1 MADTPAKTGS
11 VASPDTFNKTQA
23 ATYAHLFPEQLL
35 DRCSPDALE
44 NNSGPVAYLHA
55 LYQQAMKLEASSQST
70 QRRTLSQRRPDI
82 HELLLSR
89 DAVERPI
96 PALGVVI
103 NALTRQV
110 QEVVGKDQNLA
121 EHISEAGVR
130 AALPFHRPLRT
141 IQEVLRR
148 KNLPLFDALQR
159 SEYGWPNLR
168 QGSLRSDELR
178 EAMRASTGF
187 SPALQ
192 QILLDKESNDDVY
205 LIKHFGVTDSTP
217 LQTLLQVDVICQKT
231 GLNPEELPTLL
242 ATSGIKSKTSAGET
256 LVRCSLAYPSGNT
269 PMATSYHYGAAFINN
284 GKAPALS
291 LEERSK
297 DGTTTRMIK
306 GANAGHFVRIN
317 KLVHLRHS
325 LGLSFAETDLLLM
338 SALRAEG
345 QTKDFVITPNTLRAL
360 GVFRYFKEVYK
371 VTAEQFS
378 ALIYQIS
385 PYALDG
391 EIPFLDRVLDG
402 PGTGDLAGVAAGLT
416 IDDRSFDLDAVSLT
430 AGRGKA
436 DPLISQ
442 LSKALGVDE
451 RTVRL
456 LVAQVAQSRGSK
468 KPVLSLDLLSS
479 LHRLS
484 RLPRLLGLS
493 RAQGACLMA
502 LVTVDKATAQST
514 LAGKGVIGDVA
525 NTPDILDVLVAL
537 ANTEQ
542 WLRRQKLPASSVLAV
557 LTPAVQTP
565 ELLAAMEAERH
576 QVLAAHLSDLRGDC
590 VSEQSIENLLRGN
603 ETLKPK
609 QGTWLALVGTYVDEQ
624 GLIKV
629 DLPDEER
636 LSDALQTLF
645 KDQLTGD
652 APAMTEMAD
661 RLASLLTN
669 ALVAQEDLV
678 KNIIVQTLGRG
689 MDDKNLLSEYALP
702 LLRWIGKK
710 PIDVLKNLMRPDA
723 KAKIL
728 TQQQPD
734 AFTLWSNL
742 ARHAVAIHLTGLTPA
757 GLQALV
763 TSPQWFNFNDTV
775 AVQSKTASPPATLTL
790 DLLYRLTRYREWVAI
805 CRDNGFEENDALL
818 YLQTA
823 RSGNDSGAIS
833 GATRQLAALLGWEA
847 SEVLLAVPY
856 VTMLKPVTTP
866 AAKAAAGGE
875 VATWDTFRS
884 TLNAAEAKMFDFSD
898 SMRIILHDLH
908 CKPYKDAAFNRIT
921 VRGDVQLK
929 LVKFLKEHPGPLNV
943 TQAQFDAANAPE
955 EWAKSLESAG
965 KDALIPQPLK
975 LQIYDGK
982 TIVSHYE
989 ETEVPCVPDTLGDI
1003 DLVMR
1008 LKALCKQTGLSCQ
1021 SLLNLTSL
1029 DDTSDFALFSSVA
1042 DELLGACDEETR
1054 DQIER
1059 EGQEQWRDALLEYL
1073 IQAWS
1078 AEGGITQ
1085 NTVTTPDDVCDHLL
1099 TDIGVSWKAKS
1110 TTQVSQAV
1118 ASLQHYLYRLFARL
1132 EPGYD
1137 DGGPDDEDK
1146 QAWQRYYSDYGIWKQ
1161 WRTQINHPE
1170 NLIYYANRPE
1180 KSEAFQELELEL
1192 NQGKL
1197 DTAQLHDAVCGY
1209 LAKFET
1215 LSNLQV
1221 VSGYLDGRNPKLDT
1235 YYLIG
1240 KNNTSPP
1247 QYYWRSVD
1255 MGLRDDKERLSP
1267 LAWNEW
1273 ANIDIPVSG
1282 NVSQSTYTD
1291 PKNSA
1296 VTHRADAIRMVII
1309 AGRPYVIWVERGVNG
1324 LPSSDEK
1331 NQTPTKFKKLS
1342 VQYSFLQTD
1351 GFWSPA
1357 NELIVLNGC
1366 KDGKRLKDEGNNF
1379 LKDDTYVPGLIALV
1393 NVDGEREQDPWLTVV
1408 MYDCAKKVKG
1418 KENEDYFIEMRDLLL
1433 LERQTLDNKT
1443 PAPKTENEKSEE
1455 SPNEKLI
1462 TSLWASHRDIRRVQH
1477 PFNGHATRINGKHS
1491 SWQHA
1496 LKDATKSLS
1505 MPLMVQSRGKT
1516 NVLTLSIG
1524 ENGTD
1529 TFSGSVIVKV
1539 ITPSSKDSKEEWTIA
1554 EKTFRAGQTKKFFES
1569 TYTAEQDGQ
1578 YTIKVEILDDKRKL
1592 QHSGSYQF
1600 DLTSSLVDELWSV
1613 SIVKNESQAQ
1623 FLDLNGASEEPPLSI
1638 SHKVRLNTLFGKQLV
1653 ARATQSVEGALGWGT
1668 QTLIEPTIDTN
1679 IVEPPVDFHGANGL
1693 YFRELFLHL
1702 PALIATR
1709 LTEQQQFDDAENWYL
1724 QYLFD
1729 PYRAHEGAAGQAP
1742 YWNTRPLAEV
1752 GKLTSALIKSTDPT
1766 ERAFVLSRYYQ
1777 QAVFLGLLENWQ
1789 RQGDH
1794 LYRQLTHSSLNQ
1806 AWRCYQQALRLIGPL
1821 PEGASVSSWTPT
1833 QLSGLTDAAF
1843 SKPFN
1848 PRVTEARRTLQQ
1860 RLFNLRHGLTLDGK
1874 LLPNLDWRHEAAD
1887 PFGAAKGGLSIIAN
1901 SYNSDRATIPAYRL
1915 RQLMP
1920 IARSAARQLLDLGR
1934 HYMKLMENEANTAL
1948 ATLLMSQKI
1957 KISDFT
1963 LRLKKEA
1970 ISAAN
1975 ARRQTLETSRK
1986 SAVYRHQHFENLL
1999 QTSLTEKEAEAAKL
2013 GWSAVAMSAIARSF
2027 TFAEAGADLAPN
2039 VFGFA
2044 IGGSRWGAPLRAVKE
2059 SMEWGATTMWSIADQ
2074 FLVQAAY
2081 ERRDQEWE
2089 LEKQLAALDIE
2100 VIDKEI
2106 AEQDIEIN
2114 ATGISL
2120 EESRQERL
2128 NLEEAYMALTTG
2140 FSIVPTYN
2148 WLVARQELLYGKA
2161 YDAVLSL
2168 CLSVEA
2174 AWRYEIGDYTREAF
2188 INTSAWSDSYKGMLA
2203 GESLLIDLQQ
2213 MENAYLLEN
2222 ERRLTMTK
2230 TFSLRTIIG
2239 ASAAA
2244 ASKNPLDAWNSAMK
2258 DLIAGKPLLFAFT
2271 AADFDSSYPGQY
2283 LRQLKYVTVSF
2294 ALSNGFEARE
2304 ISALLTQTG
2313 NTTLIAPDK
2322 AGVDYLYAQS
2332 KTAPASIK
2340 RNLRAQQQIALSSTL
2355 KEDGLGY
2362 GPGERVF
2369 ELMFHDERYLPF
2381 EGTGAISQWE
2391 LTIPGA
2397 ECRKRLASRDE
2408 DASIIEDID
2417 VTLVYTA
2424 VGDNALIALV
2434 QCATADA
2441 PSSDSKTGSGNAS
2454 SGETSTNK
2462 PSTTPASQTSA
2473 GDDKQQS
2480 AGVTDVIGGVV
2491 GAFIPRF

>member
-1 MADTPAKTGS
+1 MADTPATGS
-11 VASPDTFNKTQA
+11 VASPDTFNNTQA
-23 ATYAHLFPEQLL
+23 ATYARLFPEQLL

-55 LYQQAMKLEASSQST
+55 LYQQAMKLEASSPST

-82 HELLLSR
+82 PELLLSKE
-89 DAVERPI
+89 AVERPT
-96 PALGVVI
+96 PALNVAI

-110 QEVVGKDQNLA
+110 QEAVGKDQNLA
-121 EHISEAGVR
+121 EHISQAGVR
-130 AALPFHRPLRT
+130 AALPFHRPLHT
-141 IQEVLRR
+141 IQAVLRR

-192 QILLDKESNDDVY
+192 QILLDKESNDDRY
-205 LIKHFGVTDSTP
+205 LIKHFGVTESTP

-231 GLNPEELPTLL
+231 GLSPDDLPKLL
-242 ATSGIKSKTSAGET
+242 ATSGIKSNATTGATS
-256 LVRCSLAYPSGNT
+256 VHCSLAYPSGNT
-269 PMATSYHYGAAFINN
+269 PAAASYHYGAAFINN
-284 GKAPALS
+284 GKGPALS
-291 LEERSK
+291 LEEKRK
-297 DGTTTRMIK
+297 DGVTMRLIK
-306 GANAGHFVRIN
+306 GAGAGHFVRII
-317 KLVHLRHS
+317 KLVHLRQS

-345 QTKDFVITPNTLRAL
+345 QTKDFEITPNTLRAL
-360 GVFRYFKEVYK
+360 GVFRYFKEVYR

-391 EIPFLDRVLDG
+391 QIPFLDRVLDG
-402 PGTGDLAGVAAGLT
+402 PGTGDPAGGAAGLS
-416 IDDRSFDLDAVSLT
+416 IDERSFDLDAASLT
-430 AGRGKA
+430 AGRSKA
-436 DPLISQ
+436 DPLVSQ

-456 LVAQVAQSRGSK
+456 LVAQVTQSRGLK

-479 LHRLS
+479 LYRLS
-484 RLPRLLGLS
+484 RLPRLFGS
-493 RAQGACLMA
+493 SHAQGACLMA
-502 LVTVDKATAQST
+502 LVTVDKATAQTT
-514 LAGKGVIGDVA
+514 LAGKGVIGDVT

-557 LTPAVQTP
+557 LSPTVQTP
-565 ELLAAMEAERH
+565 ELLAAMEAQR
-576 QVLAAHLSDLRGDC
+576 QQLLAGHLSDLRADC
-590 VSEQSIENLLRGN
+590 VSEQSIENLLRGS
-603 ETLKPK
+603 ETLKPN
-609 QGTWLALVGTYVDEQ
+609 QGTWLALLATYTDEQ
-624 GLIKV
+624 GLIKI
-629 DLPDEER
+629 DLPDEDR

-652 APAMTEMAD
+652 APALPEMAG

-669 ALVAQEDLV
+669 AFVAQEDLV

-689 MDDKNLLSEYALP
+689 LDDKNLLSEYALP
-702 LLRWIGKK
+702 VLSWIGKK
-710 PIDVLKNLMRPDA
+710 PIDVLKPLMRPEAEAEADVLA
-723 KAKIL
+723 
-728 TQQQPD
+728 QQQAD
-734 AFTLWSNL
+734 AFTLWSDL
-742 ARHAVAIHLTGLTPA
+742 ARHVAAIRLTGLSPA

-763 TSPQWFNFNDTV
+763 DNPRWFNFNDIVDVQDDTV
-775 AVQSKTASPPATLTL
+775 ASPATLTL
-790 DLLYRLTRYREWVAI
+790 DLLYRLTRYREWVAV
-805 CRDNGFEENDALL
+805 CRENGFEESDVLL
-818 YLQTA
+818 YLQTV
-823 RSGNDSGAIS
+823 RSGSDAGAID

-856 VTMLKPVTTP
+856 VTMLKAV
-866 AAKAAAGGE
+866 KQE
-875 VATWDTFRS
+875 KVATWDTFAS
-884 TLNAAEAKMFDFSD
+884 TLDAYQVKKFTFGGRLSINT
-898 SMRIILHDLH
+898 ILSYLH
-908 CKPYKDAAFNRIT
+908 
-921 VRGDVQLK
+921 GDVYSDDNVIGAVQKK
-929 LVKFLKEHPGPLNV
+929 LFAFLQQNPGPLKV
-943 TQAQFDAANAPE
+943 TQAQFKTISSKPWPDKLKKVWTGHPFSE
-955 EWAKSLESAG
+955 
-965 KDALIPQPLK
+965 PLK
-975 LQIYDGK
+975 LEIYDF
-982 TIVSHYE
+982 TQSFE
-989 ETEVPCVPDTLGDI
+989 ETETPCVPDTLGDI

-1008 LKALCKQTGLSCQ
+1008 LQALCKQTGLSCQ

-1029 DDTSDFALFSSVA
+1029 DDTCDFTLFSSVA

-1059 EGQEQWRDALLEYL
+1059 EGQEQWRDALVEYL
-1073 IQAWS
+1073 IQTWPT
-1078 AEGGITQ
+1078 EGGIAQKAGATA
-1085 NTVTTPDDVCDHLL
+1085 DDVCDHLL
-1099 TDIGVSWKAKS
+1099 TDIGVSWKAKP
-1110 TTQVSQAV
+1110 TTLVSQAV

-1137 DGGPDDEDK
+1137 DRAPAEEDK
-1146 QAWQRYYSDYGIWKQ
+1146 QTWQRYLSDYGTWKQ

-1170 NLIYYANRPE
+1170 NLIYYANRPK
-1180 KSEAFQELELEL
+1180 KSKAFQELELEI

-1197 DTAQLHDAVCGY
+1197 DTELLHKAVCGY
-1209 LAKFET
+1209 LAKFEA

-1240 KNNTSPP
+1240 KNNISPP

-1267 LAWNEW
+1267 LAWSEW
-1273 ANIDIPVSG
+1273 AKIDIPISG
-1282 NVSQSTYTD
+1282 NVAQSTCTD
-1291 PKNSA
+1291 PKNGA
-1296 VTHRADAIRMVII
+1296 VTHRADAIRMVVI
-1309 AGRPYVIWVERGVNG
+1309 AGRPYVIWVERGLNG

-1357 NELIVLNGC
+1357 NALIVLDGC
-1366 KDGKRLKDEGNNF
+1366 KDGKRLDDAGNKC

-1393 NVDGEREQDPWLTVV
+1393 NVEGERAQDPWLTVV
-1408 MYDCAKKVKG
+1408 MYDCAKEDKG
-1418 KENEDYFIEMRDLLL
+1418 KENEHYFIEMRDLLL
-1433 LERQTLDNKT
+1433 LERKT
-1443 PAPKTENEKSEE
+1443 VSDVPPALVQGEKEPRASERE
-1455 SPNEKLI
+1455 ELI
-1462 TSLWASHRDIRRVQH
+1462 TTLWATYRDIQNIQH
-1477 PFNGHATRINGKHS
+1477 PYNGRAAKIDGLESDSSHILPELENGEQMTLGVVARQK
-1491 SWQHA
+1491 
-1496 LKDATKSLS
+1496 TK
-1505 MPLMVQSRGKT
+1505 
-1516 NVLTLSIG
+1516 VLTVSAGKNNFGPEAQNVIISVLTPGQPEASSDAWKTVANQSIQA
-1524 ENGTD
+1524 NTD
-1529 TFSGSVIVKV
+1529 KPLFEIPYTCGSPGRYKIRVSI
-1539 ITPSSKDSKEEWTIA
+1539 
-1554 EKTFRAGQTKKFFES
+1554 
-1569 TYTAEQDGQ
+1569 YTAQAARLFTG
-1578 YTIKVEILDDKRKL
+1578 V
-1592 QHSGSYQF
+1592 YQF
-1600 DLTSSLVDELWSV
+1600 DFTEANTDELWSIR
-1613 SIVKNESQAQ
+1613 IVKNESQAQ
-1623 FLDLNGASEEPPLSI
+1623 FLDLSGAAKIPPLSI

-1653 ARATQSVEGALGWGT
+1653 ARATQSVERALGWST
-1668 QTLIEPTIDTN
+1668 QKLVEPEIDKGL
-1679 IVEPPVDFHGANGL
+1679 VEPPVDLHGANGL

-1702 PALIATR
+1702 PALVATR
-1709 LTEQQQFDDAENWYL
+1709 LTEQQQFEDAERWYL
-1724 QYLFD
+1724 GYLFD
-1729 PYRAHEGAAGQAP
+1729 PYRAHEAAAGQPP

-1752 GKLTSALIKSTDPT
+1752 GKLSSGLIKSFDPT

-1777 QAVFLGLLENWQ
+1777 QAVFLGLVENWQ

-1794 LYRQLTHSSLNQ
+1794 LYRQLTLSSLNQ

-1821 PEGASVSSWTPT
+1821 AEGASVSSWTPT
-1833 QLSGLTDAAF
+1833 PLSGLTDATL

-1874 LLPNLDWRHEAAD
+1874 LLPNLGWRHEAAD
-1887 PFGAAKGGLSIIAN
+1887 PFGTAKGGLSIIAN
-1901 SYNSDRATIPAYRL
+1901 SYNSDRATIPAYRF
-1915 RQLMP
+1915 RQLIP
-1920 IARSAARQLLDLGR
+1920 VARSAAQQLLDMGR
-1934 HYMKLMENEANTAL
+1934 HYMKLMEDEANTAL
-1948 ATLLMSQKI
+1948 DALLKSQEI

-1975 ARRQTLETSRK
+1975 ARKETLETSRK
-1986 SAVYRHQHFENLL
+1986 SAVYRHRHFEDLL

-2013 GWSAVAMSAIARSF
+2013 GWSAVALSAVAQPF
-2027 TFAEAGADLAPN
+2027 TLAEAAADLAPN
-2039 VFGFA
+2039 VFGMA
-2044 IGGSRWGAPLRAVKE
+2044 IGGSRWGAPLGAVKE
-2059 SMEWGATTMWSIADQ
+2059 AMEWGATTMWSIADQ
-2074 FLVQAAY
+2074 LSVQAAY

-2100 VIDKEI
+2100 LIDKEI

-2114 ATGISL
+2114 AVGISL

-2128 NLEEAYMALTTG
+2128 NLEEAYIALTTG

-2161 YDAVLSL
+2161 YDAVLSM

-2188 INTSAWSDSYKGMLA
+2188 INTSAWSDSYKGMLT

-2222 ERRLTMTK
+2222 ERRLTMSK
-2230 TFSLRTIIG
+2230 TFSLRTMIG

-2244 ASKNPLDAWNSAMK
+2244 ASKKPLDAWNSAMK
-2258 DLIAGKPLLFAFT
+2258 GLIAGNPVLFAFT
-2271 AADFDSSYPGQY
+2271 AADFDRSYPGQY

-2294 ALSNGFEARE
+2294 ALSNGSDARE

-2313 NTTLIAPDK
+2313 NTTLVAPDQ
-2322 AGVDYLYAQS
+2322 AGVDYLHGKS
-2332 KTAPASIK
+2332 TTVPASIK

-2397 ECRKRLASRDE
+2397 ECQTRLASRD
-2408 DASIIEDID
+2408 DDGSIIEDINI
-2417 VTLVYTA
+2417 TLVYTA
-2424 VGDNALIALV
+2424 VGDSALIALV
-2434 QCATADA
+2434 QSVVPDA
-2441 PSSDSKTGSGNAS
+2441 ASSPDSKAGSGNAS
-2454 SGETSTNK
+2454 PGKTSTNA
-2462 PSTTPASQTSA
+2462 PANAPASQTSA
-2473 GDDKQQS
+2473 REEKQQS
-2480 AGVTDVIGGVV
+2480 ASVADVVGGVV
-2491 GAFIPRF
+2491 STFIPKF